1 MFVFVARESVRSS
14 NPMDDANWKATE
26 SNAMGEGNEN
36 NNVADCLSLPSNAAR
51 ENEQQQQEQCGG
63 GDVGGSNTLCGG
75 ATSKNENN
83 KAFYN
88 ESTGSKQA
96 KMRKLAHEAALANVM
111 TDLDI
116 IDNGYRNSPY
126 VIVDGD
132 GVLFSGAP
140 KPRNEKERLLA
151 VRASGILDIEN
162 KDADEHFDLLTS
174 ICATALRVPM
184 CLVTI
189 VGKNKQTFRANIG
202 LDATE
207 TKRENSFC
215 GWTLLPKEPKVLVV
229 EDAMQDFRF
238 QTNELVLGPP
248 HLRFYAG
255 APIIVRGVRFGS
267 FCVLDTKPRH
277 DMSGEDLNL
286 LTRLADACAKTIEK
300 TAMQMYFMDAID
312 DSDRGFMLVSL
323 GSVDKK
329 EEDDDCRDKE
339 KKEEEEE
346 RIPDEYGNY
355 IYNRE
360 DQENMDE
367 DEEERDATMSIV
379 YANKATKRLLGFSK
393 EKNFT
398 GESLYTLFSEAS
410 ASGQIK
416 PNPGERSV
424 DEFFEEILN
433 DESEEKNEKTGKMTK
448 RNFAREFSI
457 SKEFSVTTP
466 TTSATAKRGDEG
478 KDATKEKEKK
488 NNNKNNKNMVENMT
502 QTSSRHVRVKLSRKA
517 STFQRIRKSGAK
529 NSTLSPPPT
538 PGSQDIILDNDNEG
552 SEEEDELN
560 ASQHLPK
567 NLSAFHV
574 IVVNITDITCEVNE
588 RLRSLKSVQEK

>member
-1 MFVFVARESVRSS
+1 
-14 NPMDDANWKATE
+14 
-26 SNAMGEGNEN
+26 
-36 NNVADCLSLPSNAAR
+36 
-51 ENEQQQQEQCGG
+51 
-63 GDVGGSNTLCGG
+63 
-75 ATSKNENN
+75 
-83 KAFYN
+83 
-88 ESTGSKQA
+88 
-96 KMRKLAHEAALANVM
+96 
-111 TDLDI
+111 
-116 IDNGYRNSPY
+116 
-126 VIVDGD
+126 
-132 GVLFSGAP
+132 
-140 KPRNEKERLLA
+140 
-151 VRASGILDIEN
+151 
-162 KDADEHFDLLTS
+162 
-174 ICATALRVPM
+174 
-184 CLVTI
+184 
-189 VGKNKQTFRANIG
+189 
-202 LDATE
+202 
-207 TKRENSFC
+207 
-215 GWTLLPKEPKVLVV
+215 
-229 EDAMQDFRF
+229 
-238 QTNELVLGPP
+238 
-248 HLRFYAG
+248 
-255 APIIVRGVRFGS
+255 
-267 FCVLDTKPRH
+267 
-277 DMSGEDLNL
+277 
-286 LTRLADACAKTIEK
+286 
-300 TAMQMYFMDAID
+300 MQMYFMDAID

-339 KKEEEEE
+339 KKEEEEEEE

-502 QTSSRHVRVKLSRKA
+502 QTSSRHIRVELSRKA

>member
-1 MFVFVARESVRSS
+1 
-14 NPMDDANWKATE
+14 
-26 SNAMGEGNEN
+26 MGEGNEN

-96 KMRKLAHEAALANVM
+96 KMRKIAHEAALANVM

-184 CLVTI
+184 CLVSI
-189 VGKNKQTFRANIG
+189 VGKNKQIFRANIG

-207 TKRENSFC
+207 TKRESSFC

-339 KKEEEEE
+339 KKEEEE

-488 NNNKNNKNMVENMT
+488 NNNKNNKSMVENMT
-502 QTSSRHVRVKLSRKA
+502 QTSSRHVRVELSRKA

-529 NSTLSPPPT
+529 NSPPSPPT

-588 RLRSLKSVQEK
+588 RLQSLKSVQEK